1 MIKVIDIWWILNATV
16 QTGLA
21 LFKVMHILAFAAS
34 TKPYRLPSA
43 FLVSLVPESLKVCSS
58 FLLVHQTIISNFAG
72 EVKYNRHMTLL
83 YILYSPV
90 YKAVKIGISDVS
102 GRRFASHRTK
112 GWILIKYWWFSE
124 RDQARAVES
133 LVVNTLTKKYGSFL
147 DKADMP
153 QGGYTETF
161 DASKITRK
169 GLIRMVN
176 RAIKECS

>member
-1 MIKVIDIWWILNATV
+1 MVMVFAITSIGATV
-16 QTGLA
+16 
-21 LFKVMHILAFAAS
+21 
-34 TKPYRLPSA
+34 R
-43 FLVSLVPESLKVCSS
+43 
-58 FLLVHQTIISNFAG
+58 VHKTIISDLAG
-72 EVKYNRHMTLL
+72 DVKYNRVMTLL

-90 YKAVKIGISDVS
+90 HKAIKIGISDVS

-112 GWILIKYWWFSE
+112 GWILIKYWAFSE
-124 RDQARAVES
+124 RDQARHIES
-133 LVVNTLTKKYGSFL
+133 LVVQTLTSKYGHFL

-176 RAIKECS
+176 RAIKGVS

>member
-1 MIKVIDIWWILNATV
+1 MWCVSHLV
-16 QTGLA
+16 EPFPR
-21 LFKVMHILAFAAS
+21 LFNEVFYICHK
-34 TKPYRLPSA
+34 
-43 FLVSLVPESLKVCSS
+43 
-58 FLLVHQTIISNFAG
+58 TIISDLAG
-72 EVKYNRHMTLL
+72 DVKYNRHMTLL
-83 YILYSPV
+83 YILYSPL

-124 RDQARAVES
+124 RDKARAVES
-133 LVVNTLTKKYGSFL
+133 LVVQTLSSKYGHFL

-161 DASKITRK
+161 DASKVTRL

-176 RAIKECS
+176 RAIKDLS